1 MSEPAGFVRHPGPL
15 SSLRSGHG
23 PRVVFV
29 HGFTQTGRSWLPVA
43 SQLTND
49 YEVVLVD
56 APGHGQ
62 SGHADASLVVG
73 ADLLAETCGP
83 ASYVGY
89 SMGGRL
95 CLQLALTHPQLVQS
109 LVLIGATAGIED
121 DNERTLRR
129 SADEALALEIGRVG
143 VEAFLRNWL
152 AQPLFASLSHEAAGL
167 HDRLE
172 NTAQG
177 LAASLRNAGTGTQSP
192 MWHQLSAITA
202 PALVLAGES
211 DTKFT
216 ELGKRMVASIGSNA
230 NFQTIAGAGHSAHL
244 EQTAAVTSAISGLL
258 KTIGH
263 TST

>member
-1 MSEPAGFVRHPGPL
+1 
-15 SSLRSGHG
+15 
-23 PRVVFV
+23 
-29 HGFTQTGRSWLPVA
+29 
-43 SQLTND
+43 
-49 YEVVLVD
+49 
-56 APGHGQ
+56 
-62 SGHADASLVVG
+62 
-73 ADLLAETCGP
+73 
-83 ASYVGY
+83 
-89 SMGGRL
+89 
-95 CLQLALTHPQLVQS
+95 
-109 LVLIGATAGIED
+109 VLIGATAGIED

-152 AQPLFASLSHEAAGL
+152 TQPLFASLSHEAAGL